1 MAQAD
6 FFNNL
11 EGAQKKLDAARKAG
25 IISAQEEESHINR
38 MLSMYDAINAKKAAG
53 REWDLKT
60 QSIYQ
65 NLKRFGKEMAEDA
78 ENLKKAKKG
87 LKKTEVEISN
97 MAEVAEQLEKKGNK
111 AAADLVKK
119 KKAQLELEKEIQEVN
134 YEMAKSS
141 VSKLG
146 QALNMFGKV
155 GGFLSSSFGGLFS
168 MFGNI
173 LGAAWDIG
181 KAIFKIIFPIERAWK
196 LFLEMQKV
204 VGALSAD
211 IGMTNKE
218 YYQLLDAMPTIYNEI
233 LEYGGKIEDVGNII
247 RGFSENTG
255 KNRIFSTKEITDIVN
270 LGNSTGLAVEG
281 ATKMVA
287 EFDNLGYSLGTTLKV
302 AQKGRNEAARFNL
315 NQTKLL
321 QTTTEVVKALTGSG
335 FGRSVEG
342 LTKLAAKAESLRFNL
357 GESIK
362 SFKDAFFSPE
372 KAVEAAAKIQVLGGE
387 FAQMFGDP
395 FQLMYDSMNN
405 ADGMAEKLINSA
417 KNLAKKTK
425 NGFEIPAQQ
434 RQILRETAEALGQNY
449 DEIVNAGVEQ
459 AKTADKM
466 NTLSKSVGSLIGIS
480 DDDQQA
486 LANLMTVNK
495 SGQYEIKMPD
505 GISKLVSNITSQ
517 DELKG
522 ILANRVANEEAAKQR
537 LTLQDRFNTILER
550 FAIGLTPLFT
560 ELNKLLAD
568 SGLLNEIEK
577 LGKDIASTLIP
588 LIKDVFSP
596 GGKFRTGVDMFLSG
610 FKEFI
615 GGIRKI
621 MNGDGTFFD
630 KMKEIFSDIIKFVF
644 ENVMPYV
651 KIVFG
656 EILKSMKDI
665 PLVGESL
672 FKAGVAMETKDKNTR
687 DKASAIGIDNKGNLT
702 EIVKNVRKEQ
712 NEAGWGT
719 DLLGGLAA
727 GVSGVVDFVGM
738 FAADVI
744 GWESAGD
751 YMAERMVANFS
762 ASGAQFSD
770 LFTGGNQAKQNLIT
784 QSLKGDNETLKSII
798 GVDAVP
804 QAMGAEIA
812 NASKVNDYLALSN
825 GQAMSGAPGSAMAL
839 ISELNANRYA
849 SSNTNSSEQ
858 TITVVV
864 NGEIEA
870 KTKNG
875 TQKINAKEFYD
886 SDPVMMGEWIKR
898 TMSQNG
904 NGSANYIVDFGV
916 API

>member
-97 MAEVAEQLEKKGNK
+97 MAEVAKKLEDKGNQ